1 MAKIS
6 LQLLQEELDNYTLRG
21 PTMEAF
27 GSFLN
32 IKYDFNDPDLKKVKS
47 VKEACAIVRKKHV
60 KKI

>member
-6 LQLLQEELDNYTLRG
+6 IQLLHEEVHNYYKRG

-32 IKYDFNDPDLKKVKS
+32 IKYDFNDPDLKKVKG
-47 VKEACAIVRKKHV
+47 VEEAVAIVRKKHV